1 MQKFLN
7 DTAAQYLIAKIKGLL
22 AAKADNQSL
31 TALENKVTQLEQQ
44 LAAIKTG
51 FAATEDDM

>member
-7 DTAAQYLIAKIKGLL
+7 DTAAQYLITKIKGLL

-31 TALENKVTQLEQQ
+31 TELENKVTQLEQQ

>member
-7 DTAAQYLIAKIKGLL
+7 DTATQYLIAKIKGLL

>member
-7 DTAAQYLIAKIKGLL
+7 DAATQYLITKIKGLL

-31 TALENKVTQLEQQ
+31 TELENKVTQLEQQ

-51 FAATEDDM
+51 FASTEDDM

>member
-7 DTAAQYLIAKIKGLL
+7 DTATQYLIAKIKGLL

-31 TALENKVTQLEQQ
+31 TELENKVTQLEQQ

>member
-31 TALENKVTQLEQQ
+31 TELENKVTQLEQQ